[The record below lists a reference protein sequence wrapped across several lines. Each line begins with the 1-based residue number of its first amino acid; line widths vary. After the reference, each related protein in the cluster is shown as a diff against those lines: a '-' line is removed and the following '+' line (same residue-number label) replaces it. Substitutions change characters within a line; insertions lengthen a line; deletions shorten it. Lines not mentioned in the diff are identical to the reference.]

1 MSHFPIRR
9 LRRLRRTPA
18 LRRLVQETQLAP
30 AQLVWPLFVCHGEG
44 VRREVPALPGVYQT
58 SVDELV
64 QDAERARRL
73 GLGGIILFGLPETK
87 DATGSEAYDE
97 QGIVQQAAR
106 AVKRAVPDL
115 LVVGDVCL
123 CEYTD
128 RKSTR
133 LNSSHSQIS
142 YAVFCL
148 KKKKKNNKKLF
159 TTYDISR
166 M

>member
-97 QGIVQQAAR
+97 QG
-106 AVKRAVPDL
+106 
-115 LVVGDVCL
+115 
-123 CEYTD
+123 D

-133 LNSSHSQIS
+133 LNSSHRTIS

-148 KKKKKNNKKLF
+148 KKKKKKKKN
-159 TTYDISR
+159 T
-166 M
+166 

>member
-9 LRRLRRTPA
+9 MRRLRRTPG

-44 VRREVPALPGVYQT
+44 VRREVPALSGVYQT

-97 QGIVQQAAR
+97 QGIVQQAGR
-106 AVKRAVPDL
+106 GGKRGPPPPL
-115 LVVGDVCL
+115 LGGGVCP
-123 CEYTD
+123 CEG
-128 RKSTR
+128 TR
-133 LNSSHSQIS
+133 P
-142 YAVFCL
+142 
-148 KKKKKNNKKLF
+148 
-159 TTYDISR
+159 R
-166 M
+166 